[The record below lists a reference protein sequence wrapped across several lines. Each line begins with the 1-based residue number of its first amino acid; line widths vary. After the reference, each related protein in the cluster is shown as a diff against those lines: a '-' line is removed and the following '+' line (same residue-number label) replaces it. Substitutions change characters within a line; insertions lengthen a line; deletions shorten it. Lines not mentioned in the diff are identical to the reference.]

1 MSATGV
7 VVAEEF
13 LRAFFRRL
21 HLLARF
27 ITPPIVMDN
36 KTLNYVLAELKHLS
50 WTTFRLGEH
59 VVLSLATLLVYV
71 IAILRSLLRLSVVTY
86 LWIGE
91 LVCAGFRFM
100 WQPKFRSG
108 STPKESGI
116 PTAAFD
122 WAVISAFTAIVLLN
136 TFV

>member
-1 MSATGV
+1 VRFS
-7 VVAEEF
+7 VACICW
-13 LRAFFRRL
+13 RG
-21 HLLARF
+21 
-27 ITPPIVMDN
+27 ISPPDVMEN
-36 KTLNYVLAELKHLS
+36 KTLKYLLLELKHLT
-50 WTTFRLGEH
+50 WTIYRLGEH
-59 VVLSLATLLVYV
+59 VVLSLATLLVFV

-86 LWIGE
+86 LWMGE